1 MNAAMTKQQVAE
13 FCRSLPGVKE
23 DVKWGGVE
31 VFYIDQSKMF
41 ALFNLN
47 SNGLSFKVEKE
58 LFLGYVDRPGIRP
71 SPYLARA
78 YWINMQA
85 PTRWAH
91 KSYKTCCAVPTSWWS
106 ASCRKYGRSACSS
119 DGLQVQKSDLQEQH
133 INPHRL
139 VCSHD
144 QPEPQLIGQLAGFV
158 AKHLLRHQCAG
169 PAAQ

>member
-1 MNAAMTKQQVAE
+1 MTRTSNTQKTMSKQQVAE

-58 LFLGYVDRPGIRP
+58 LFLGYIDRPGIRP

-78 YWINMQA
+78 HWINMQA
-85 PTRWAH
+85 P
-91 KSYKTCCAVPTSWWS
+91 YPMCAEE
-106 ASCRKYGRSACSS
+106 
-119 DGLQVQKSDLQEQH
+119 LQD
-133 INPHRL
+133 
-139 VCSHD
+139 
-144 QPEPQLIGQLAGFV
+144 
-158 AKHLLRHQCAG
+158 LLRRSHQLVVG
-169 PAAQ
+169 KLPKKRQIGLLI

>member
-1 MNAAMTKQQVAE
+1 MTRTSNTQKIMSKEQVVE

-58 LFLGYVDRPGIRP
+58 LFLGYIDRPGIRP

-78 YWINMQA
+78 HWINMQTPYPMGA
-85 PTRWAH
+85 EE
-91 KSYKTCCAVPTSWWS
+91 
-106 ASCRKYGRSACSS
+106 
-119 DGLQVQKSDLQEQH
+119 LQD
-133 INPHRL
+133 
-139 VCSHD
+139 
-144 QPEPQLIGQLAGFV
+144 
-158 AKHLLRHQCAG
+158 LLRRSHQLVVG
-169 PAAQ
+169 KLPKKRQIGLLI

>member
-1 MNAAMTKQQVAE
+1 MSQKNTITKHQVAE

-47 SNGLSFKVEKE
+47 SNGLSFKVDKE

-85 PTRWAH
+85 PYPMGAEE
-91 KSYKTCCAVPTSWWS
+91 
-106 ASCRKYGRSACSS
+106 
-119 DGLQVQKSDLQEQH
+119 LQD
-133 INPHRL
+133 
-139 VCSHD
+139 
-144 QPEPQLIGQLAGFV
+144 
-158 AKHLLRHQCAG
+158 LLRRSHQLVVSKLPKKRQIG
-169 PAAQ
+169 LLL

>member
-1 MNAAMTKQQVAE
+1 MTRTSNTQKIMSKEQVGE

-58 LFLGYVDRPGIRP
+58 LFLGYIDRPGIRP

-78 YWINMQA
+78 HWINMQA
-85 PTRWAH
+85 PYPMGAEE
-91 KSYKTCCAVPTSWWS
+91 
-106 ASCRKYGRSACSS
+106 
-119 DGLQVQKSDLQEQH
+119 LQD
-133 INPHRL
+133 
-139 VCSHD
+139 
-144 QPEPQLIGQLAGFV
+144 
-158 AKHLLRHQCAG
+158 LLRRSHQLVVG
-169 PAAQ
+169 KLPKKRQIGLLI